1 MKNETTKRGFFD
13 LFNNGEAFNLVV
25 DNARSHS
32 ESSNFTAETAE
43 LNDSLSSM
51 SFLQDLEC
59 PPPLISIMQTPS
71 PVCFHDSFPPRRR
84 VMTEEE
90 ESIYFGAWMSSSDSD
105 IDYLFSSLDDMMR
118 DDTKNAIKNASPPT
132 RRSSITES
140 MTTEGDIL
148 SPLFKSMESKT
159 GDPLT
164 KLIENR

>member
-1 MKNETTKRGFFD
+1 
-13 LFNNGEAFNLVV
+13 
-25 DNARSHS
+25 
-32 ESSNFTAETAE
+32 
-43 LNDSLSSM
+43 
-51 SFLQDLEC
+51 
-59 PPPLISIMQTPS
+59 
-71 PVCFHDSFPPRRR
+71 
-84 VMTEEE
+84 MTEEE